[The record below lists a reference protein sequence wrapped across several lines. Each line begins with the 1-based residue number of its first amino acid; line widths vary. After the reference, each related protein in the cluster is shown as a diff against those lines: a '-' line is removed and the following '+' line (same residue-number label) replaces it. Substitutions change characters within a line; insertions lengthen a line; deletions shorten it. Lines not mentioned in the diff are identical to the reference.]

1 MKKTFSAKAVSMSL
15 TLLMIVSSL
24 AILPF
29 NKLYAQQPDT
39 MTFKSP
45 TTMQFWSGEKMSF
58 GTNVTAQ
65 FVEYPG
71 PGDLKLY
78 PCELIQIIWP
88 PGYIPYQ
95 CSWWEV
101 IDPITGQPTGME
113 FHLDGGTPP
122 YIWHVDMIYVP
133 GGGNFIPYQLPFK
146 ARLKVDII
154 EPCRYYEAH
163 WPSSWYPRPC
173 TWWEIIDPETGHLTG
188 VEFHVDWTNESCKF
202 HIDQVLVN
210 GQPGIYILPFPE
222 CELWARRKISFIDQC
237 QYFVVEEPA
246 AWYPNPCSW
255 WEILDHA
262 GAPTGF
268 EFHVDWTNESCEFHI
283 DEMYPGPYTFMPVP
297 YVTAVQKIVTIT
309 RCDWYIVTA
318 PTQFLPEP
326 CTWWEILDDAGAP
339 TGLEFHVDTT
349 DGISMFHIDEVNP
362 GTVIT
367 IPPSY
372 TVTARPRQ
380 LPPQWYM
387 KPSYPDYAQSGMPDF
402 DQRQGGTYLWMDQA
416 QRWSHCGPVA
426 VANSLWWLDSEFET
440 NTIPPPA
447 IIDNYPLV
455 TAYGQWDDHGPQNVP
470 PLVEHLAYLMDTD
483 GKRTHI
489 AKLGTNVL
497 DMQAGITHYLSWSGV
512 NPLGDVD
519 GDGSVTQLDQNIVI
533 AAMGTVPGVP
543 GWDLRADIFPVTTGY
558 PPVADNA
565 INMNDLMLVQTH
577 MGLTGRFYE
586 HTVMAPMWE
595 IIVNEVL
602 RCQDVVLLIAP
613 WVDLGG
619 GNWYRYEEG
628 AHFVTVAG
636 LNATTRE
643 IVLSDPINNNAE
655 AGGPGDV
662 PLPHVHPPVEPPF
675 TTHNNASL
683 VSHDMYPVVID
694 PCPGGPLTLIG
705 YPGSIINPQG
715 AKWQIEAA
723 VITSPL
729 GIHDIAIT
737 DVKPNKT
744 ITSNV
749 TYCNVSVTVTNEGSF
764 TETFNVTLQVQS
776 MPPPTNVSK
785 ILVSNLL
792 SGETRTITF
801 VWSTLGWSKLTYT
814 LIACADTVTGEVDTA
829 DNKFIDG
836 NVQVTMLCDVNGDHT
851 CDMADI
857 SLLIDWFMTSPPKWE
872 PNCDINDD
880 LTIDMADISLA
891 IDYFMQVDC

>member
-1 MKKTFSAKAVSMSL
+1 M
-15 TLLMIVSSL
+15 
-24 AILPF
+24 LP
-29 NKLYAQQPDT
+29 
-39 MTFKSP
+39 
-45 TTMQFWSGEKMSF
+45 
-58 GTNVTAQ
+58 
-65 FVEYPG
+65 YPV
-71 PGDLKLY
+71 Y
-78 PCELIQIIWP
+78 
-88 PGYIPYQ
+88 
-95 CSWWEV
+95 
-101 IDPITGQPTGME
+101 
-113 FHLDGGTPP
+113 
-122 YIWHVDMIYVP
+122 
-133 GGGNFIPYQLPFK
+133 
-146 ARLKVDII
+146 
-154 EPCRYYEAH
+154 
-163 WPSSWYPRPC
+163 
-173 TWWEIIDPETGHLTG
+173 
-188 VEFHVDWTNESCKF
+188 
-202 HIDQVLVN
+202 
-210 GQPGIYILPFPE
+210 
-222 CELWARRKISFIDQC
+222 ELWARRKIPVIEPC
-237 QYFVVEEPA
+237 QFFEVEEPP
-246 AWYPNPCSW
+246 AWYPAPCTW
-255 WEILDHA
+255 WEILDPSTHE
-262 GAPTGF
+262 PTGY

-283 DEMYPGPYTFMPVP
+283 DLMDPGPYVFKPYPVP
-297 YVTAVQKIVTIT
+297 YVIAEQKIVNIT
-309 RCDWYIVTA
+309 RCDWYIVTD
-318 PTQFLPEP
+318 PLQYLPEP
-326 CTWWEILDDAGAP
+326 CTWWEILDAAGAP

-349 DGISMFHIDEVNP
+349 DGISMFHIDEVQP

-367 IPPSY
+367 LPPSY

-447 IIDNYPLV
+447 MTDNYPLV
-455 TAYGQWDDHGPQNVP
+455 QAYGQWDDHHPLNVP

-483 GKRTHI
+483 GRRTGI
-489 AKLGTNVL
+489 IKLGTSVS
-497 DMQAGITHYLSWSGV
+497 DMQAGITQYLSWSGV

-519 GDGSVTQLDQNIVI
+519 GDGSVTPLDQNIVM
-533 AAMGTVPGVP
+533 AAMGSVPGAP
-543 GWDLRADIFPVTTGY
+543 NWDIRADIFPVTTGY
-558 PPVADNA
+558 PPVADNV
-565 INMNDLMLVQTH
+565 INMNDLTLVQLN
-577 MGLTGRFYE
+577 MGRTGRFYE
-586 HTVMAPMWE
+586 HTMMAPVWQ
-595 IIVNEVL
+595 IIVDEVL
-602 RCQDVVLLIAP
+602 RCQDVVLFIVP
-613 WVDLGG
+613 WIDLGG
-619 GNWYRYEEG
+619 GNWYRYQEG

-636 LNATTRE
+636 LNATTME
-643 IVLSDPINNNAE
+643 IVLSDPINDHAE
-655 AGGPGDV
+655 AGGPGEV
-662 PLPHVHPPVEPPF
+662 PLAHVHPPIEPPY

-683 VSHDMYPVVID
+683 VSHDMYPVVVD
-694 PCPGGPLTLIG
+694 PGPGGTLALVG

-737 DVKPNKT
+737 NVKPNKT

-801 VWSTLGWSKLTYT
+801 VWSTYGWSKLTYT
-814 LIACADTVTGEVDTA
+814 VIACADTVTGEVDTA
-829 DNKFIDG
+829 DNRFIDG